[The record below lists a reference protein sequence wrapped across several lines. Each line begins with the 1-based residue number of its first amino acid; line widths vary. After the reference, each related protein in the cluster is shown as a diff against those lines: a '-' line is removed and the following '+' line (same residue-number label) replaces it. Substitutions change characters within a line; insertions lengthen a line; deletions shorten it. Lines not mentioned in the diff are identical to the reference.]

1 VFKWVVNLKYRFHLL
16 LQNYNEALI
25 KDALCDKLKTSLIQK
40 ATYHEEK
47 AIALI
52 SKDLKAGI

>member
-25 KDALCDKLKTSLIQK
+25 KDALCDKLKASLIQK
-40 ATYHEEK
+40 ASYHEEK
-47 AIALI
+47 AFSLI
-52 SKDLKAGI
+52 TKI